1 MSTQRKTRT
10 KNEKGTARGGSDV
23 AVDPTAD
30 ITAVVAK
37 YTEFGWQAIRAPRG
51 GMNDIVAS
59 KGTRFHFV
67 QIVTKETLEDP
78 KFHGNPKN
86 NFIQNAFSN
95 GAAPIYAH
103 VVKSSCKNVDGTRGQ
118 RVKITFEDVNLGG
131 RVIIGGNRRAEDV
144 GDKNDKGDKSEK
156 SEKK

>member
-1 MSTQRKTRT
+1 MSTKTKVRT
-10 KNEKGTARGGSDV
+10 RGEKSTTRGGNEPPKTV
-23 AVDPTAD
+23 ATAADPTAD
-30 ITAVVAK
+30 IAAVVAK

-78 KFHGNPKN
+78 KFHGMPKN

-103 VVKSSCKNVDGTRGQ
+103 VVKSSCKNADGTRGQ
-118 RVKITFEDVNLGG
+118 RIKITFEDVNLGG
-131 RVIIGGNRRAEDV
+131 RVIIGGNRREDAA
-144 GDKNDKGDKSEK
+144 DKGEK
-156 SEKK
+156 TEKK